1 MKQVRVI
8 IVAIILLFSLVTE
21 VKSAMLMEE
30 YLKLKHAKE
39 TDIFLIG
46 WLDAITWAN
55 VQQNK
60 KTALYCP
67 PDKLPLNVFNLKQIV
82 EEHYEKNESMYKAR
96 LGRQGAYFGLIAL
109 EALREAFPC
118 K

>member
-1 MKQVRVI
+1 
-8 IVAIILLFSLVTE
+8 
-21 VKSAMLMEE
+21 MED
-30 YLKLKHAKE
+30 YLKLKNAKE

-55 VQQNK
+55 VGLGGK
-60 KTALYCP
+60 KPTLFCP

-82 EEHYEKNESMYKAR
+82 EEHYERNESKYKATFR
-96 LGRQGAYFGLIAL
+96 KEAYFGLIAL